1 MTRGGGTPDAAHS
14 STACSPTAV
23 RTTALTADTDGGSV
37 WARGENMG
45 LATLR
50 PDFRGFGGKR
60 FHSLL
65 HLPPTPLAPT
75 FIHTAP
81 LAAIPIPC
89 MGVVCL
95 PTRTP
100 TYGH

>member
-14 STACSPTAV
+14 STASSPTAV

-37 WARGENMG
+37 WTRGENMG
-45 LATLR
+45 LA
-50 PDFRGFGGKR
+50 FRAFSGKR

-75 FIHTAP
+75 FIHMAP

-89 MGVVCL
+89 MGVACL

-100 TYGH
+100 TYVSHQEL